1 MQIIKPTFW
10 QKTLESMLENLSL
23 GEIKIT
29 FPNKEKKIF
38 TGKKKGPVANIEFLT
53 DRAIKNTILG
63 GSLGFCESVISGEII
78 STEIHK
84 IIEIGG
90 YQESGLNTSGRGYYL
105 SKLIN
110 KVFHFLN
117 RNSITGSKKNIAAH
131 YDLGNNFYK
140 LWLDKSM
147 TYSSAFFDGEKISL
161 EKAQEKKYLK
171 ISEIAELQKKNK
183 VLEIGCGW
191 GGFAEFSAKHYNS
204 IITAITISKQ
214 QFEYARNRVMEAG
227 LNTEVDIKLIDYR
240 KIKGKFDRIIS
251 IEMLEAVGEKYWP
264 IYFRQIRKLLNYNG
278 KAAIQVITIDDR
290 YFENYKKFP
299 DFIQKYIFPGGMLPS
314 IPALEKP
321 IKDSGLKIEKI
332 ESFGKDYASTLSIWR
347 KHFNRAWP
355 EISKLGFD
363 KKFYRIWNLYF
374 SYCEGGFRSGSI
386 DVKQIKLS
394 PIK

>member
-23 GEIKIT
+23 GEVKVT
-29 FPNKEKKIF
+29 FPNKEIKIF
-38 TGKKKGPVANIEFLT
+38 IGKKPGPVANIEFLT
-53 DRAIKNTILG
+53 DGAIKQTILG
-63 GSLGFCESVISGEII
+63 GSLGFCEAVISGEII

-90 YQESGLNTSGRGYYL
+90 YEKSGLNTSGKGYYL
-105 SKLIN
+105 FKLIN
-110 KVFHFLN
+110 KVFHFFN
-117 RNSITGSKKNIAAH
+117 RNSISGSKKNISTH

-147 TYSSAFFDGEKISL
+147 TYSSAFFGGEKISL

-171 ISEIAELQKKNK
+171 ISKIVELQKKHK

-191 GGFAEFSAKHYNS
+191 GGFAEFAAKHYNS

-214 QFEYARNRVMEAG
+214 QFEFAQNRIIEAG
-227 LNTEVDIKLIDYR
+227 LNTEVEIQLIDYR
-240 KIKGKFDRIIS
+240 KIKGKFDRVIS
-251 IEMLEAVGEKYWP
+251 IEMIEAVGEKYWP
-264 IYFRQIRKLLNYNG
+264 IYFRQIRRLLNYNG
-278 KAAIQVITIDDR
+278 KAAIQVITIDDK
-290 YFENYKKFP
+290 YFKNYKKFP

-321 IKDSGLKIEKI
+321 ITDSGLKIEKI
-332 ESFGKDYASTLSIWR
+332 ESFGEDYASTLSIWR
-347 KHFNRAWP
+347 KHFNSAWP

-363 KKFYRIWNLYF
+363 KKFYRMWNLYF

>member
-1 MQIIKPTFW
+1 MQMIKPTFW
-10 QKTLESMLENLSL
+10 QQSLENMLTNLSL
-23 GEIKIT
+23 GEINVT
-29 FPNKEKKIF
+29 FPNKEIKTFI
-38 TGKKKGPVANIEFLT
+38 GKKQGPVANVQFLT

-90 YQESGLNTSGRGYYL
+90 YQESGLNTSGRGNYL
-105 SKLIN
+105 FKLIN
-110 KVFHFLN
+110 KIFHFFN
-117 RNSITGSKKNIAAH
+117 RNSISGSKKNIMAH

-147 TYSSAFFDGEKISL
+147 TYSSAFFNGEKISL

-171 ISEIAELQKKNK
+171 ISKVAELQNNNK
-183 VLEIGCGW
+183 ILEIGCGW
-191 GGFAEFSAKHYNS
+191 GGFAEFAAKQYKS

-214 QFEYARNRVMEAG
+214 QFEFAQNRIIESG
-227 LNTEVDIKLIDYR
+227 LKTEVEIKLIDYR

-264 IYFRQIRKLLNYNG
+264 IYFHQIKKLLNSNG
-278 KAAIQVITIDDR
+278 KAAIQVITIDDN
-290 YFENYKKFP
+290 YFKNYKKFP

-321 IKDSGLKIEKI
+321 ISDSGLKIEKI

-347 KHFNRAWP
+347 KRFNSAWP
-355 EISKLGFD
+355 EISKQGFD
-363 KKFYRIWNLYF
+363 KKFYRMWNLYF

-394 PIK
+394 PVK

>member
-1 MQIIKPTFW
+1 MIKPTFW
-10 QKTLESMLENLSL
+10 QQSLESMLTNLSL
-23 GEIKIT
+23 GEISVT
-29 FPNKEKKIF
+29 FPNKEIKTFI
-38 TGKKKGPVANIEFLT
+38 GKKQGPVANVQFLT

-63 GSLGFCESVISGEII
+63 GSLGFCEAVISGEII
-78 STEIHK
+78 STEMHK

-90 YQESGLNTSGRGYYL
+90 YQESGLNTSGRGNYL
-105 SKLIN
+105 FKIIN
-110 KVFHFLN
+110 KIFHFFN
-117 RNSITGSKKNIAAH
+117 RNSISGSKKNIVAH

-147 TYSSAFFDGEKISL
+147 TYSCAFFNGEKISL

-171 ISEIAELQKKNK
+171 ISKIAELQNNNK
-183 VLEIGCGW
+183 ILEIGCGW
-191 GGFAEFSAKHYNS
+191 GGFAEFAAKKYKS

-214 QFEYARNRVMEAG
+214 QFEFAQNRIIESG
-227 LNTEVDIKLIDYR
+227 LKTEVNIKLIDYR

-264 IYFRQIRKLLNYNG
+264 IYFHQIRRLLNSNG
-278 KAAIQVITIDDR
+278 KAAIQVITIDDK
-290 YFENYKKFP
+290 YFKSYKKFP

-355 EISKLGFD
+355 EISKQGFD
-363 KKFYRIWNLYF
+363 KKFYRMWNLYF